1 MVESSP
7 ITRNSVNGSLV
18 SCGTR
23 WGRMSLK
30 YSSLDPMDKA
40 IESGD
45 GISPEARET
54 VNQLHVILRPFILRR
69 LKAEVEKQLPAKFEH
84 TLYCNLSKRQQYLY
98 DEFMSR
104 SSTRQ
109 SLVSGGYLGIANCL
123 MQLRKVCNHP
133 DLFEVRPIATSFAMK
148 QSVVSPFLG
157 SFAAFEGAAREKV
170 GESQLYTFA
179 TYQDCGIST
188 SIAAEA
194 AARLDATELLPLEQK
209 HQGTANIPPKDT
221 RTVEGWKR
229 YRAYE
234 LDLAKQQRWTRLR
247 ETNRSRC
254 SSRPLIC
261 FDMLRSVR
269 VCKEYPEIKFFG
281 DIVMSNA
288 QRLEWAWPVIQQYA
302 VIPPRVTALEPSLV
316 FSEQTQQLLQT
327 EIFHSAASILHP
339 AAVKLQIA
347 FPDKTLLQYD
357 CGKLQMLAG
366 MLKKLQAGGHRV
378 LIFTQ
383 MTKMLDILEL
393 FLSHAGYRY
402 SRLDGST
409 KVEDRLLVTERFNN
423 DPRIFAFI
431 ASTRSGGVGINL
443 TGADTVIFYDNEF
456 NPAMDK
462 QAMDRAH
469 RIGQTREVNI
479 YRLVT
484 RHTVEENMLKKA
496 NQKRLLDDVV
506 MQEGNFTTDY
516 LSNNASKGR
525 SDLRD
530 LLGEDA
536 YNSLEMDRLQLK
548 GEASGNRTRATSV
561 ATVDEREM
569 QHALE
574 QVQDTEDIEA
584 GREAAKEIELDDTD
598 FNGDFD
604 KNAAQDPDGQTS
616 TRGTPQK
623 SRSASMT
630 AKGQVNGTPD
640 DGRPTS
646 DGEIGN
652 DEHDEG
658 MEGMQQDVGS
668 EDEEMEDDAGAIDDY
683 MLRLVE
689 WDWSYFV

>member
-1 MVESSP
+1 M
-7 ITRNSVNGSLV
+7 
-18 SCGTR
+18 
-23 WGRMSLK
+23 
-30 YSSLDPMDKA
+30 
-40 IESGD
+40 
-45 GISPEARET
+45 
-54 VNQLHVILRPFILRR
+54 RPFILRR

-157 SFAAFEGAAREKV
+157 
-170 GESQLYTFA
+170 TFA
-179 TYQDCGIST
+179 TFQGVAVDPTEGLQLGKLTSSPYCGDAT
-188 SIAAEA
+188 SMTAQAT
-194 AARLDATELLPLEQK
+194 ARLDATLLLPFAQERSE
-209 HQGTANIPPKDT
+209 IVSSPPKDT
-221 RTVEGWKR
+221 RTVDGWKR
-229 YRAYE
+229 YRAYKMG
-234 LDLAKQQRWTRLR
+234 LASRERWSRIR
-247 ETNRSRC
+247 VVNRDRC
-254 SSRPLIC
+254 HLRPLMGP
-261 FDMLRSVR
+261 DMLSAVR
-269 VCKEYPEIKFFG
+269 IPDRYSKSELLDG
-281 DIVMSNA
+281 LMLSNEE
-288 QRLEWAWPVIQQYA
+288 RLERGWPVIQQYA
-302 VIPPRVTALEPSLV
+302 VVPPKATALEPALV
-316 FSEQTQQLLQT
+316 FPEQTQRLLRT
-327 EIFHSAASILHP
+327 ESFHRAANILHP

-357 CGKLQMLAG
+357 CGKLQKLAG
-366 MLKKLQAGGHRV
+366 MLKNLQAGGHRV

-383 MTKMLDILEL
+383 MTKMLDILET
-393 FLSHAGYRY
+393 FLSHGGYRY

-423 DPRIFAFI
+423 NPRIFAFI

-469 RIGQTREVNI
+469 RIGQTREVHI

-516 LSNNASKGR
+516 LSNNASKGK

-530 LLGEDA
+530 LLGQEA
-536 YNSLEMDRLQLK
+536 YDSLETERPQQEIDAAEIR
-548 GEASGNRTRATSV
+548 SRATSV

-584 GREAAKEIELDDTD
+584 AREAAKEIELNDTD
-598 FNGDFD
+598 FSGEFD
-604 KNAAQDPDGQTS
+604 KNATQDADIEESQATS
-616 TRGTPQK
+616 QRK
-623 SRSASMT
+623 SRSESAT
-630 AKGQVNGTPD
+630 KAHGDVDRPLNDDQVEQHEPD
-640 DGRPTS
+640 R
-646 DGEIGN
+646 
-652 DEHDEG
+652 G
-658 MEGMQQDVGS
+658 MEGQGNSD
-668 EDEEMEDDAGAIDDY
+668 DDAMEDDTGAIDEY
-683 MLRLVE
+683 MLRIVE
-689 WDWSYFV
+689 WDWGYFV